1 MHAMKRSRF
10 AVLGLGFVAL
20 AALAACNDK
29 PLVKKN
35 ADAGPPPGG
44 LTAEQAGHVLA
55 KVGDKSITLGDFA
68 AAIERMDQFDRLR
81 YQTKERRREL
91 LNEMIDV
98 ELLAAEAKKRGL
110 DKAPETEEAIRQVMR
125 DALLAE
131 TRLKLPSPAEI
142 PAEEV
147 HAYFKAHADKFR
159 EPERRRVAAIVLTD
173 KKRAEDA
180 LEQAQKAKS
189 GTQWGELFFK
199 YSVTAPKKSAAAA
212 SPLDLAGDLGI
223 VGPPTDA
230 KGANP
235 RVPEPLRSAVF
246 KIDNVG
252 GVLGELVEIE
262 GKYFV
267 VRMNGITA
275 GHERTLA
282 EADRTIRVALLQEKM
297 QANEVALE
305 AELRKKFPVTIDDK
319 ALASVKLPAAIEKM
333 DATTTASQMARE
345 AMGGATPPAASATA
359 KPAEGPAPKPTH
371 DSHP

>member
-1 MHAMKRSRF
+1 MHAMTRSRT
-10 AVLGLGFVAL
+10 VAL
-20 AALAACNDK
+20 ALFLAALGACNDK
-29 PLVKKN
+29 ALEQKH

-44 LTAEQAGHVLA
+44 LTAEQAGRVLA
-55 KVGDKSITLGDFA
+55 KVGDKAITLGDFA

-110 DKAPETEEAIRQVMR
+110 DKTPETQEAVRQVMR

-131 TRLKLPSPAEI
+131 TRLKLPPPAEI

-147 HAYFKAHADKFR
+147 RAYFEAHADKFR

-173 KKRAEDA
+173 KKQAEQA
-180 LEQAQKAKS
+180 LGEAQKATS

-199 YSVTAPKKSAAAA
+199 HSVTAPKKRTST

-223 VGPPTDA
+223 VGPPSDE

-235 RVPEPLRSAVF
+235 RVPDALRAAVF

-252 GVLGELVEIE
+252 GVLGELVELD
-262 GKYFV
+262 GKYFI

-297 QANEVALE
+297 AANEAALE
-305 AELRKKFPVTIDDK
+305 AELRKKFPVTVDDK
-319 ALASVKLPAAIEKM
+319 ALSSVKLPAAVEKM
-333 DATTTASQMARE
+333 DATTTASQLARE
-345 AMGGATPPAASATA
+345 AMGGGAPPASSASA
-359 KPAEGPAPKPTH
+359 KPAAGAAPSAH
-371 DSHP
+371 DGGR